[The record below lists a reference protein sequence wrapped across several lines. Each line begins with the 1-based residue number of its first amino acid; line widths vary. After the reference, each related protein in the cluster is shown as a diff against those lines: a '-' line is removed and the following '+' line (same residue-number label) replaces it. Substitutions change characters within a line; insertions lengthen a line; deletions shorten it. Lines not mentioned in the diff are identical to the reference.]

1 MKQKDK
7 ILIVI
12 AIIVCVV
19 LACLSPFIASGNPDG
34 LEKSAEDS
42 GVGEASAFLQS
53 LFPDYTFEP
62 LGKLGEIGVLII
74 GTLIVLALGYGVGEI
89 VKRRN

>member
-53 LFPDYTFEP
+53 PFPDYTFEP

-89 VKRRN
+89 VNRRN